1 MGFESIFPLHRRQAC
16 RAWVCLCAIVA
27 LSAVSLPAQVGA
39 TSVPLL
45 LPSAI
50 AFDADGNLYIAET
63 ARHVVRKVDRAGF
76 ITTVAGTGTQGYDG
90 DRAQATQALLDSPE
104 GLAVDATGLYIA
116 DTHNHRIR
124 KVDLSNETITTIAGS
139 STAGATGDNG
149 PALAATLDRPVAI
162 VLDAKSNLYLAD
174 AGSHRIRR
182 IDASTGTIT
191 TVAGDV
197 TQGYSGDSGRATA
210 ALLDSPQGLAVD
222 TNGNLYLADTHN
234 QRIRRVDGI
243 TGVIT
248 TVAGTG
254 AFGYAGDSGVS
265 TKASLAL
272 PRGLSMDQ
280 QGNLYLAD
288 SANHRIRRIDA
299 ATGAITTV
307 IGDGTQGF
315 AGDGGAPDA
324 ASLDAPRTTAIQTT
338 AINPSG
344 LVTVADTGNQRVRQ
358 DSGTTLQTI
367 AGLSGAETQV
377 TLSITSD
384 AAVTYG
390 SGTVTATLLS
400 PDVATGAITFSDRFA
415 GATGSA
421 IIVPLSSNAAILDT
435 SLLPAGPHILS
446 AAYGG
451 DSSHI
456 AAQSVAFPLTVNPLP
471 ITAMISPA
479 SLQYGEEIPAILGG
493 LTGVLP
499 RDQSSVAVTVSADV
513 PAHPSAGTYPVGTA
527 LTGAASGNYTLSAQP
542 TLTITKARTATALTA
557 TTATLATATSV
568 DAGQPVLLSVHV
580 ASATSGTPTGII
592 LLSDGGTLL
601 TAGGADASGNLTFA
615 TSALGTGPHSLSAAY
630 SGDTNFL
637 SSTSPTA
644 LFTVNTPQVE
654 PGDFTLA
661 SSSATA
667 QTIVSGGSANFS
679 FVVNTQ
685 GGLSSPVTLAAS
697 GLPDLA
703 TASFNPGSVPPG
715 TVSGSFTMTIQTPK
729 TAQRVQRGDSTV
741 FAWLILPFVAFA
753 LRKPRHAP
761 VRILAI
767 VLLAAPLFFA
777 TGCGDRVRTGS
788 NAVTPTKSYTIT
800 VTGTALDNAGVTLR
814 HTTTV
819 TLTLQAA
826 S

>member
-1 MGFESIFPLHRRQAC
+1 MGFESIFPAHRRRAC
-16 RAWVCLCAIVA
+16 RAWVYLCAITV

-90 DRAQATQALLDSPE
+90 DRAQASQALLDSPE

-116 DTHNHRIR
+116 DTHNHRVR
-124 KVDLSNETITTIAGS
+124 KVDLSNGTITTIAGS

-162 VLDAKSNLYLAD
+162 ALDAKSNLYLAD

-182 IDASTGTIT
+182 IDATTGTIT
-191 TVAGDV
+191 TIAGAG
-197 TQGYSGDSGRATA
+197 TQGYAGDSGRAAT

-222 TNGNLYLADTHN
+222 MQGNLYLADTHN
-234 QRIRRVDGI
+234 QRIRRVDAT

-254 AFGYAGDSGVS
+254 AFGYAGDSGSS
-265 TKASLAL
+265 TGARLAL
-272 PRGLSMDQ
+272 PRGLSMDPQ
-280 QGNLYLAD
+280 RNLSLAD
-288 SANHRIRRIDA
+288 TANHRIRRIDA
-299 ATGAITTV
+299 ATGAITTA

-324 ASLDAPRTTAIQTT
+324 ASLDTPRTT

-344 LVTVADTGNQRVRQ
+344 LVTVADTANQRVRQ
-358 DSGTTLQTI
+358 SSGTSLRTI
-367 AGLSGAETQV
+367 AGLGAENPV
-377 TLSITSD
+377 SLLITGD

-400 PDVATGAITFSDRFA
+400 PDVATGAITFSDSFA

-435 SLLPAGPHILS
+435 SLLPAGQHILT

-456 AAQSVAFPLTVNPLP
+456 ATQSAVFPLTVNPLP
-471 ITAMISPA
+471 ITAVISPA
-479 SLQYGEEIPAILGG
+479 SLQYGEVIPAILGG
-493 LTGVLP
+493 LTGVLS
-499 RDQSSVAVTVSADV
+499 RDQSFVAVTVSADV
-513 PAHPSAGTYPVGTA
+513 PTHPFAGAYPLSAA
-527 LTGAASGNYTLSAQP
+527 LTGAAAGNYTLSAQP
-542 TLTITKARTATALTA
+542 ILTITKARTATALTA

-580 ASATSGTPTGII
+580 ASSTNGTPTGTI

-601 TAGGADASGNLTFA
+601 TAGSADALGNLTFA

-644 LFTVNTPQVE
+644 LFTVSTPQVE
-654 PGDFTLA
+654 PGDFILA
-661 SSSATA
+661 SSSATT
-667 QTIVSGGSANFS
+667 QTIVSGGSVNFA

-685 GGLSSPVTLAAS
+685 GSLSSPVTLSAS

-703 TASFNPGSVPPG
+703 TASFNPGSIPPG
-715 TVSGSFTMTIQTPK
+715 TASGSFTMTIQTPK
-729 TAQRVQRGDSTV
+729 TAQLARKREPFSL
-741 FAWLILPFVAFA
+741 ALLILSIAAVP
-753 LRKPRHAP
+753 LRRLRHTSA
-761 VRILAI
+761 RILVIA
-767 VLLAAPLFFA
+767 LLVAPLLLT

-788 NAVTPTKSYTIT
+788 NVDTPTKSYTIT
-800 VTGTALDNAGVTLR
+800 VTGTSLDNTGATLR
-814 HTTTV
+814 HTATV
-819 TLTLQAA
+819 TLTVQAA

>member
-1 MGFESIFPLHRRQAC
+1 MGFERIFPSHCRQAC
-16 RAWVCLCAIVA
+16 RAWVCLCAVVA

-63 ARHVVRKVDRAGF
+63 ARHVVRKVDRSGF

-90 DRAQATQALLDSPE
+90 DRAQASQALLDSPE

-124 KVDLSNETITTIAGS
+124 KVDLSTGIITTIAGS
-139 STAGATGDNG
+139 SAAGATGDSG
-149 PALAATLDRPVAI
+149 PALAATLDRPIAI
-162 VLDAKSNLYLAD
+162 ALDAKSNLYLAD

-191 TVAGDV
+191 TVAGAG
-197 TQGYSGDSGRATA
+197 TQGYAGDSGRAAT

-222 TNGNLYLADTHN
+222 ASGNLYLADTHN
-234 QRIRRVDGI
+234 QRIRRVDAT

-254 AFGYAGDSGVS
+254 AFGYAGDSGSS
-265 TKASLAL
+265 TGARLAL
-272 PRGLSMDQ
+272 PRGLSMDPE
-280 QGNLYLAD
+280 GNLYLAD
-288 SANHRIRRIDA
+288 TANHRIRRIDA

-324 ASLDAPRTTAIQTT
+324 ASLDTPRTTAIQTT

-344 LVTVADTGNQRVRQ
+344 LVTVADTANQRVRQ
-358 DSGTTLQTI
+358 ASSTSLRTI
-367 AGLSGAETQV
+367 AGLGAENPV
-377 TLSITSD
+377 SLSITGD

-390 SGTVTATLLS
+390 SGKVTATLLS
-400 PDVATGAITFSDRFA
+400 PDEAAGMITFSDSFA
-415 GATGSA
+415 GASGSS

-435 SLLPAGPHILS
+435 SLLPAGQHILT

-456 AAQSVAFPLTVNPLP
+456 AAQSAAFPLTVNPLP
-471 ITAMISPA
+471 ITAVISPA

-499 RDQSSVAVTVSADV
+499 RDQSSVTVTVSADV
-513 PAHPSAGTYPVGTA
+513 SAYPFAGAYPLNAA
-527 LTGAASGNYTLSAQP
+527 LTGAAAGNYTLSAQP
-542 TLTITKARTATALTA
+542 ILTITKARTATALTA

-580 ASATSGTPTGII
+580 ASATSGTPTGTI

-601 TAGGADASGNLTFA
+601 TAGSANASGNLIFA
-615 TSALGTGPHSLSAAY
+615 TSSLGTGPHSLSAVY

-644 LFTVNTPQVE
+644 LFTVNTPQAE
-654 PGDFTLA
+654 PADFTLA
-661 SSSATA
+661 SSSATT
-667 QTIVSGGSANFS
+667 QTIVSGGSVNFA

-685 GGLSSPVTLAAS
+685 GNLSSPVTLSAS
-697 GLPDLA
+697 GLPDFA
-703 TASFNPGSVPPG
+703 TASFNPGSIPPG
-715 TVSGSFTMTIQTPK
+715 TASGSFTMTIQTPK
-729 TAQRVQRGDSTV
+729 TAQLAHKREPFTL
-741 FAWLILPFVAFA
+741 ALLILPLF
-753 LRKPRHAP
+753 
-761 VRILAI
+761 
-767 VLLAAPLFFA
+767 AAPLCKLRYARARIITIIVFVA
-777 TGCGDRVRTGS
+777 PLLLTTGCGDRVRTGS
-788 NAVTPTKSYTIT
+788 NAETPTKSYTIT
-800 VTGTALDNAGVTLR
+800 VTGTALDNTGATLR
-814 HTTTV
+814 HTATV
-819 TLTLQAA
+819 ALTIQAA